1 MGLRFLQIAVVYL
14 VLGVVVGGYMGATRQ
29 FFLIPVHTHLL
40 LTGWASLALAGLI
53 YHLYPATTT
62 TRLAR
67 IHFRLH
73 NVGLPIFV
81 TAFALTV
88 TGHEWARVP
97 LGASAGMLIGG
108 FTAFAINVLMHAKPA
123 DTLTTRS
130 VLRAADARTAVTH
143 ANSSSANI
151 EIHLNGTVN
160 SVFTASANDDAK
172 LSLRP

>member
-14 VLGVVVGGYMGATRQ
+14 VLGAVVGGYMGATRQ
-29 FFLIPVHTHLL
+29 FSFIPVHTHLL
-40 LTGWASLALAGLI
+40 LAGWASLALAGLI
-53 YHLYPATTT
+53 YHLYPAATR

-73 NVGLPIFV
+73 NTGLPIFV

-108 FTAFAINVLMHAKPA
+108 FTAFAVNVLLHANPA
-123 DTLTTRS
+123 DTLTARDL
-130 VLRAADARTAVTH
+130 LRATDART
-143 ANSSSANI
+143 
-151 EIHLNGTVN
+151 TVIP
-160 SVFTASANDDAK
+160 
-172 LSLRP
+172 R